1 MCPVGQTLNSLLFG
15 GSSMP
20 DSDPKP
26 APKAKI
32 TLDEYLEEVAR
43 FCENGYGNTFRT
55 QFADT
60 RGTSELAMLATPTA
74 NELEQLRRAV
84 AIMTPAER
92 AAAEML
98 SDDQI
103 ATVAQDARVD
113 QGILA
118 IFINGYAIAR
128 KRVS

>member
-1 MCPVGQTLNSLLFG
+1 MSENDRNPI
-15 GSSMP
+15 
-20 DSDPKP
+20 
-26 APKAKI
+26 PKAKI
-32 TLDEYLEEVAR
+32 SLDEYLEEVAR

-55 QFADT
+55 QFVDT

-74 NELEQLRRAV
+74 KELEQLRRAV
-84 AIMTPAER
+84 AIMTPAEK
-92 AAAEML
+92 AAAEKL

-103 ATVAQDARVD
+103 ATIAQDARID